1 MSLAGLSL
9 QALPSLLPIDPTLN
23 VSLRALASA
32 HIRAPPAALDVSD
45 SKSVRSALAQH
56 GLPACAMR
64 FAAPAGRG
72 AESKSRFCAS
82 RAASSADDGEYDVH
96 ELGKL
101 LAEVRKARTRTR
113 AHACAHAISEQ
124 GGSASSALPAA
135 RNGRSGAWHRRRC
148 G

>member
-9 QALPSLLPIDPTLN
+9 QAFPSLLPIDPTLN

-45 SKSVRSALAQH
+45 SKSVRSALTQH
-56 GLPACAMR
+56 GLPACAML

-72 AESKSRFCAS
+72 AESKSLFCAS
-82 RAASSADDGEYDVH
+82 RAATSADDGEYD

-101 LAEVRKARTRTR
+101 LAEVRGARTHTR

-124 GGSASSALPAA
+124 GGSVLSALPAA